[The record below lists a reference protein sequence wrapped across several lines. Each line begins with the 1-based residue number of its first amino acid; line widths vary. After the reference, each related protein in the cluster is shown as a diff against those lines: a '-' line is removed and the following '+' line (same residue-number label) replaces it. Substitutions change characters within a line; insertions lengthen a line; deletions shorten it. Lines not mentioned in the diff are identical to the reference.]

1 MSEANHRSSFKFQV
15 SSILSLKPN
24 THDLVTHWI
33 TERYFGI
40 RYIFGKLKM
49 VQPKNF
55 KLTIEYD
62 GTAYHGWQ
70 RQKHEN
76 TIQEMIENAISTM
89 TRQKITLYGS
99 GRTDAGVHALG
110 QVANFVC
117 QTRMDAAE
125 MQKGLNSLL
134 PDDIVIRSCSLMDK
148 KFHARYDAKRKT
160 YRYRILNQAIPNA
173 ISRQYAWHIR
183 SPLDMAAMQKAADIF
198 KGTFDFAAFEG
209 SGSPRSSTL
218 RTVFRAEWRMEESNL
233 RIFEIE
239 ADGFLRFMVRNIVG
253 TLVAVGLGKMSLED
267 VRKVLLSKDR
277 KRAPATAPAQG
288 LFLVNVSY

>member
-1 MSEANHRSSFKFQV
+1 
-15 SSILSLKPN
+15 
-24 THDLVTHWI
+24 
-33 TERYFGI
+33 
-40 RYIFGKLKM
+40 M
-49 VQPKNF
+49 VNPKNF

-70 RQKHEN
+70 RQKSEP
-76 TIQEMIENAISTM
+76 TIQELIENAISTM

-117 QTRMDAAE
+117 QSRMDAAE

-134 PDDIVIRSCSLMDK
+134 PDDIVIRSCRQVDK

-173 ISRQYAWHIR
+173 IGRQYAWHIR
-183 SPLDMAAMQKAADIF
+183 PPLDLAAMQEAADIF

-209 SGSPRSSTL
+209 SGSPRSSTK
-218 RTVFRAEWRMEESNL
+218 RTVFRADWELGKPNNTL
-233 RIFEIE
+233 IFEIE

-253 TLVAVGLGKMSLED
+253 TLAAVGLGNMSVED
-267 VRKVLLSKDR
+267 VKAILASRDR
-277 KRAPATAPAQG
+277 KKAPATAPAQG
-288 LFLVNVSY
+288 LFLIDVTY